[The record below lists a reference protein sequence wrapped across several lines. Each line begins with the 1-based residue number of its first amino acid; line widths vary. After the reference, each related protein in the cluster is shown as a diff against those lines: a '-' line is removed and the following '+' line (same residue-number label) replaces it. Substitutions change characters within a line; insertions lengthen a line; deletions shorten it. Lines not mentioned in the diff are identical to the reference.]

1 VTTFTRRALTL
12 AAAAIGAVML
22 TACSGGDAPDG
33 RSSYEREGDRAVGAV
48 DAPVTIIEYASTS
61 CGGCGAFYEQGKPA
75 IDDGVERGD
84 VRFVFREMLTGQ
96 PNLARAGFMLARC
109 APEDQYLDVIDLL
122 FEQQRALFS
131 AMQQGNAQGQFQT
144 IARTAGFT
152 DEEFRAC
159 MTNQDILQAVEDAN
173 DQAVRDGIGSTP
185 SFIINGQMLDAQ
197 NSANGQVYAV
207 NGEVLTDDEGEIPA
221 QFDRD
226 TWDRI
231 IALFKARAEG

>member
-1 VTTFTRRALTL
+1 MTTFTRRALTL
-12 AAAAIGAVML
+12 AAALAGAVML
-22 TACSGGDAPDG
+22 TACSGGGAPDG
-33 RSSYEREGDRAVGAV
+33 HSAYEREGDRGVGPI

-61 CGGCGAFYEQGKPA
+61 CPGCGAFYNQGKPA
-75 IDDGVERGD
+75 IDDAVERGD

-131 AMQQGNAQGQFQT
+131 AMQQGNAQAQFLS
-144 IARTAGFT
+144 IARTAGFS
-152 DEEFRAC
+152 DAEFRAC
-159 MTNQDILQAVEDAN
+159 MTNQEVLEAVEEAN
-173 DQAVRDGIGSTP
+173 MQAVRDGVGGTP
-185 SFIINGQMLDAQ
+185 HFIINGQDLDQMAGE
-197 NSANGQVYAV
+197 NGQVYAA
-207 NGEVLTDDEGEIPA
+207 NGEPLVDDQGEIPA
-221 QFDRD
+221 QIDRD

>member
-1 VTTFTRRALTL
+1 MTTFTRRALTL
-12 AAAAIGAVML
+12 AAATVGAMML

-33 RSSYEREGDRAVGAV
+33 RSAYERAGDRAEGQV

-61 CGGCGAFYEQGKPA
+61 CGGCGAFHEQGKAA
-75 IDDGVERGD
+75 IDDGIERGD

-144 IARTAGFT
+144 IARTAGFS

-159 MTNQDILQAVEDAN
+159 MTNQDVLEAVEDAN
-173 DQAVRDGIGSTP
+173 LQAVRDGITSTP
-185 SFIINGQMLDAQ
+185 SFIINGQTLDIQSGAE
-197 NSANGQVYAV
+197 GQVYAAD
-207 NGEVLTDDEGEIPA
+207 GEVLVDDEGEIPA

>member
-12 AAAAIGAVML
+12 AAAAVGAVML

>member
-1 VTTFTRRALTL
+1 MTTFTRRALTL
-12 AAAAIGAVML
+12 AAAAVGAVML

-159 MTNQDILQAVEDAN
+159 MTNQDILEAVEDAN
-173 DQAVRDGIGSTP
+173 DQAVRDGIGATP

-197 NSANGQVYAV
+197 NGANGQVYAV

-231 IALFKARAEG
+231 IALFKVRAEG

>member
-1 VTTFTRRALTL
+1 MTTFTRRALTL
-12 AAAAIGAVML
+12 AAAAVGAVML

>member
-1 VTTFTRRALTL
+1 MTTFTRRALTL
-12 AAAAIGAVML
+12 AAAAVGAVML

-33 RSSYEREGDRAVGAV
+33 RSSYEREGDRGVGPI

-61 CGGCGAFYEQGKPA
+61 CPGCGAFHEQGKPA

-84 VRFVFREMLTGQ
+84 VRFVFREMITGQ

-109 APEDQYLDVIDLL
+109 APEDQYMEVMDLL

-131 AMQQGNAQGQFQT
+131 AMQQGNAQAQFLT
-144 IARTAGFT
+144 IARTAGFS

-159 MTNQDILQAVEDAN
+159 ITNQEILAAVEEAN
-173 DQAVRDGIGSTP
+173 LQAVRDGVGGTP
-185 SFIINGQMLDAQ
+185 HFIINGQDLDQQQGAD
-197 NSANGQVYAV
+197 GLVYAV
-207 NGEVLTDDEGEIPA
+207 GGEILVDDQGEIPA
-221 QFDRD
+221 QIDRD

>member
-1 VTTFTRRALTL
+1 MTTFTRRALTL
-12 AAAAIGAVML
+12 AAAAVGAVML

-207 NGEVLTDDEGEIPA
+207 NGEVLADDEGEIPA

>member
-1 VTTFTRRALTL
+1 MTTFTRRALTL
-12 AAAAIGAVML
+12 AAAVAGAVML

-33 RSSYEREGDRAVGAV
+33 RSSFEREGDRAVGAV

-61 CGGCGAFYEQGKPA
+61 CGGCGAFHEQGKAA

-84 VRFVFREMLTGQ
+84 VRFVFREMITGQ

-131 AMQQGNAQGQFQT
+131 AMQQGNAQGQFLT
-144 IARTAGFT
+144 IARTAGFS

-159 MTNQDILQAVEDAN
+159 MTNQENLEAVEEAN
-173 DQAVRDGIGSTP
+173 LQAVRDGVGGTP
-185 SFIINGQMLDAQ
+185 HFVINGQDLEQMSGAE
-197 NSANGQVYAV
+197 GQVYAV
-207 NGEVLTDDEGEIPA
+207 DGEILTDDQGEIPA
-221 QFDRD
+221 QIDRD

>member
-1 VTTFTRRALTL
+1 MTTFTRRALTL
-12 AAAAIGAVML
+12 AAAAVGAVML

-173 DQAVRDGIGSTP
+173 DQAVRDGIGATP